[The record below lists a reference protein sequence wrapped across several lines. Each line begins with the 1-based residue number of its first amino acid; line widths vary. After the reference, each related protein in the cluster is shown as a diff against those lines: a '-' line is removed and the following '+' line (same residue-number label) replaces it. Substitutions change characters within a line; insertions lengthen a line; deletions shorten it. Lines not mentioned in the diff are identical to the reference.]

1 MRITRALS
9 SAEEG
14 SPLLGR
20 PLARETPRGTS
31 RKVWVAALA
40 LVALVSCGVAAATTT
55 TWARGGVGD
64 ISAAGAPR
72 PGVVVDSAATAAP
85 AAGARIQSR
94 TSTTVNDRMRR
105 DERVDPRGSVTET
118 FRERDMDMDPRRAES
133 RKRENPRIE
142 DPREDMARMRLSG
155 TSVNQP
161 ERASRASSTGAKS
174 TRTNDR
180 TRRDERVDPLE
191 ETFRERD
198 MDVDSRRAES
208 RKRENPERENPRED
222 MARMRLSGTSVNQR
236 ERASSTRTRSAEDAT
251 IRTRDEHDGAT
262 SVNQRERASSTRTRS
277 AVDAALRAVNAH
289 RANAEETSSSPRN
302 LSPDEIAAA
311 VKDANDAVEASIAK
325 NRTAAAYK
333 AANVNREWSST
344 FYKMEK
350 ATNETRN
357 ACVVASRRGGGG
369 DDADMACDASTAA
382 LYEATTSSPR
392 REALFDADVAEK
404 RKRRRADIRAKRK
417 HKRAMNALFK
427 NDDGTVTN
435 LGAPYVPLPREDAP
449 RLGKLS
455 LDGITSL
462 FEGATGAWGDATH
475 VAGLVQDGG
484 FSFFSDSDDGV
495 AEGSGFCWKETYPR
509 DAGTLPQH
517 CEDHQEII
525 AGGVYCYDKCESGWE
540 RFGYDCHKSCPS
552 GWDDHGLL
560 CNNPSAVYSRAHSPG
575 CQWVSST
582 SYWPHWAG
590 LECGG
595 SICSSQNKED
605 IAGQCY
611 EYCPSGYDTIGFLC
625 SANCQALGF
634 EGGLAPSCTQH
645 VKLSPGMTKAQC
657 APGYEEDAGLCY
669 KQCPDGMDGVGP
681 VCWGGPPIV
690 NGAQWVDCGMGAAA
704 DDFTCASVTADQVIS
719 VGETILFFATLG
731 SSSAATVPAKV
742 GIDAGQKAIS
752 VAGDTAKA
760 IKNVAETA
768 KDVYDTSTDILG
780 ALDAMASIETEAD
793 GIRAA
798 AEVASLVDPTGLSSV
813 VAAYAHDICTRFTGD
828 SDEEMSFDEQS
839 AIATENA
846 KKEHYEEKALESV
859 KTCYWTDAKTV
870 TATSQCAHDA
880 YESAGGDAADAAELR
895 DEMRELLRRSDDEG
909 ARFGALPKTTVT
921 ASGASFACDDA
932 SDFIVDEVEMFGKW
946 IAGSGASYA
955 KKKTTSASGGLVVA
969 LNATKEEEEGDESSS
984 SSRRYVVSHH
994 AGDRCKMVRFSISRA
1009 SGTCAYAADEAGIT
1023 IGGTHDC
1030 ETAEGVAAA
1039 WDARQSRTLAST
1051 ATAKGFGVGALK
1063 GYMPN
1068 VASK

>member
-1 MRITRALS
+1 M
-9 SAEEG
+9 
-14 SPLLGR
+14 
-20 PLARETPRGTS
+20 
-31 RKVWVAALA
+31 
-40 LVALVSCGVAAATTT
+40 
-55 TWARGGVGD
+55 
-64 ISAAGAPR
+64 
-72 PGVVVDSAATAAP
+72 
-85 AAGARIQSR
+85 
-94 TSTTVNDRMRR
+94 
-105 DERVDPRGSVTET
+105 
-118 FRERDMDMDPRRAES
+118 
-133 RKRENPRIE
+133 
-142 DPREDMARMRLSG
+142 
-155 TSVNQP
+155 
-161 ERASRASSTGAKS
+161 
-174 TRTNDR
+174 
-180 TRRDERVDPLE
+180 
-191 ETFRERD
+191 
-198 MDVDSRRAES
+198 
-208 RKRENPERENPRED
+208 
-222 MARMRLSGTSVNQR
+222 
-236 ERASSTRTRSAEDAT
+236 
-251 IRTRDEHDGAT
+251 
-262 SVNQRERASSTRTRS
+262 
-277 AVDAALRAVNAH
+277 
-289 RANAEETSSSPRN
+289 
-302 LSPDEIAAA
+302 
-311 VKDANDAVEASIAK
+311 KDANDAIEASIAK
-325 NRTAAAYK
+325 NRTAAEYQ
-333 AANVNREWSST
+333 AANVNREWSDT
-344 FYKMEK
+344 FYKMQK
-350 ATNETRN
+350 ATNGTKN
-357 ACVVASRRGGGG
+357 ACVVASHPAAA
-369 DDADMACDASTAA
+369 DADMACDASTAA
-382 LYEATTSSPR
+382 MYEATTSAPKR
-392 REALFDADVAEK
+392 AAMIDADVAEN
-404 RKRRRADIRAKRK
+404 RTRHRAGIRAKRK
-417 HKRAMNALFK
+417 HKRALNEIVK
-427 NDDGTVTN
+427 NDDGSVSN
-435 LGAPYVPLPREDAP
+435 LGVPYVPPTNPDVVP
-449 RLGKLS
+449 RLGRFS
-455 LDGITSL
+455 LDGLTSL
-462 FEGATGAWGDATH
+462 FEGASGAWGDATH

-484 FSFFSDSDDGV
+484 FSFFESDEGV
-495 AEGSGFCWKETYPR
+495 NEGSGFCWKETYPR

-525 AGGVYCYDKCESGWE
+525 AGGVYCYDKCEDGWE

-552 GWDDHGLL
+552 GWEDHGLL
-560 CNNPSAVYSRAHSPG
+560 CNKPSSVYSRAHSPG

-595 SICSSQNKED
+595 SVCSSQNKED

-625 SANCQALGF
+625 SANCQSLGF
-634 EGGLAPSCTQH
+634 EGGVAPSCTQH

-669 KQCPDGMDGVGP
+669 KQCPEGFDGVGP

-690 NGAQWVDCGMGAAA
+690 NGVQWVGCGMGAAV
-704 DDFTCASVTADQVIS
+704 DDFTCASVTADQIIS

-742 GIDAGQKAIS
+742 GIDAGKKAIS

-760 IKNVAETA
+760 IKKVGETA

-780 ALDAMASIETEAD
+780 ALDSMTSIETEAD

-1009 SGTCAYAADEAGIT
+1009 SGTCTYAADEAGIT

-1039 WDARQSRTLAST
+1039 WDARQSKTLAST